1 MRSGPSS
8 PTNAACARHHHV
20 YLTVETGTSGRP
32 VLNGLD
38 NKRLRQIL
46 APCGDSPEVPLTKT
60 DRDANAKLLG
70 LINSCQTNSTRQSTG
85 AGRLLRRTGL
95 VPATSSSA
103 PFHDRPRR
111 AGRTA
116 SA

>member
-1 MRSGPSS
+1 M
-8 PTNAACARHHHV
+8 

-60 DRDANAKLLG
+60 DRDANAKLRTDQQLPD
-70 LINSCQTNSTRQSTG
+70 QQYRQSTG

>member
-1 MRSGPSS
+1 
-8 PTNAACARHHHV
+8 V

-70 LINSCQTNSTRQSTG
+70 L
-85 AGRLLRRTGL
+85 
-95 VPATSSSA
+95 
-103 PFHDRPRR
+103 
-111 AGRTA
+111 
-116 SA
+116 